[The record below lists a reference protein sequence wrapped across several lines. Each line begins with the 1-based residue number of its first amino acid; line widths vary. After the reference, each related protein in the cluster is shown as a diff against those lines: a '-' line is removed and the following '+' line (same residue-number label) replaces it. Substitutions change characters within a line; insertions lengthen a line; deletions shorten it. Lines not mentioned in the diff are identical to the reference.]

1 MYSYCTNSTVKVRFI
16 LELVAADKARIQSE
30 SAAAIADRIK
40 PLPSTDGLDD
50 EQLKQLAR
58 ELHAA
63 IDKVQSDTIEPS
75 YPCLGRR
82 TALRCHLQGREVKEG
97 N

>member
-1 MYSYCTNSTVKVRFI
+1 MLKLDLAV
-16 LELVAADKARIQSE
+16 ELLAADQKRIADE
-30 SAAAIADRIK
+30 SAAAITDRIK

-63 IDKVQSDTIEPS
+63 IDKVRI
-75 YPCLGRR
+75 LG
-82 TALRCHLQGREVKEG
+82 LSVV
-97 N
+97 NWV

>member
-1 MYSYCTNSTVKVRFI
+1 MTWKTSRSSCFPRPKVISFLLQFDLLGHSI
-16 LELVAADKARIQSE
+16 KELLAAEQKRIAEE

-63 IDKVQSDTIEPS
+63 IDKVIFASCI
-75 YPCLGRR
+75 L
-82 TALRCHLQGREVKEG
+82 
-97 N
+97 